1 MTNILTI
8 SDANKKLRDGDK
20 DRYILEDINY
30 TQNSGEFNA
39 IIGPSGSGKTTFLQC
54 AAGLDKFSSG
64 TAIICGDNLNDIN
77 AKEKNELHNKKVG
90 FIYQHTCLLPNLT
103 TLENVAMPLLIR
115 KIAKDNS
122 YDRAKKILAKIGLAD
137 SINKLPKELSG
148 GMKQKAA
155 IARAIV
161 GGPAIIFADEPTG
174 NLDTKSRDLI
184 LDFLLEIKHEYN
196 IAICLITHD
205 LAIAKL
211 ADKEFILENGKLHTT

>member
-1 MTNILTI
+1 MTNII
-8 SDANKKLRDGDK
+8 KICDANKKLRDGDK
-20 DRYILEDINY
+20 DRHILKDINY
-30 TQNSGEFNA
+30 IQNTGEFNA

-64 TAIICGDNLNDIN
+64 MAIICDHNLNDIT
-77 AKEKNELHNKKVG
+77 AKAKNDLHNRKVG

-103 TLENVAMPLLIR
+103 TLENVALPLLIR
-115 KIAKDNS
+115 KIATGIA
-122 YDRAKKILAKIGLAD
+122 YDKAKNILAKIGLAS

-155 IARAIV
+155 IARAII
-161 GGPAIIFADEPTG
+161 GDPAIIFADEPTG

-184 LDFLLEIKHEYN
+184 LDFLLEIKHNYN
-196 IAICLITHD
+196 ISICLITHD

-211 ADKEFILENGKLHTT
+211 ADKEFILENSKLYTT